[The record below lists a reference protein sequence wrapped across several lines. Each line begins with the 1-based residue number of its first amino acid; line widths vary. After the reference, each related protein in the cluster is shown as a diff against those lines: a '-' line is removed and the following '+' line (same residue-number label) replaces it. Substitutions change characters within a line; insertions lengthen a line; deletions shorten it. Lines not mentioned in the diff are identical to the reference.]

1 MRRVINMK
9 HGRFGTLH
17 VLGLAGVGK
26 DRGAL
31 WKCFC
36 IRCGKTYDI
45 KGGRLR
51 QGGTKTCRCMR
62 YMNQS
67 EHPLRLRHGFA
78 KKTNGKETPEYK
90 AYSMAKYR
98 CEPMAHCHANYFDRG
113 IRFRFDSFEQF
124 FAELGVRPSGR
135 HTVDRKNNDGNY
147 EPGNVRW
154 ATRKQQANNTRKQR
168 GRVTISEAI

>member
-1 MRRVINMK
+1 
-9 HGRFGTLH
+9 
-17 VLGLAGVGK
+17 
-26 DRGAL
+26 
-31 WKCFC
+31 
-36 IRCGKTYDI
+36 
-45 KGGRLR
+45 
-51 QGGTKTCRCMR
+51 
-62 YMNQS
+62 
-67 EHPLRLRHGFA
+67 
-78 KKTNGKETPEYK
+78 
-90 AYSMAKYR
+90 
-98 CEPMAHCHANYFDRG
+98 MAHCHANYFDRG